1 MIRAE
6 KLNIRQGDFSLADVN
21 LRVPTGSYAALV
33 GKSGSGKTTL
43 LEAICGLR
51 PVASGRIL
59 LGDRDVTHLKPGERS
74 LGYVPQDGALF
85 PHLTVAEQL
94 GFALEIRKE
103 KPETIDARIRE
114 LADHL
119 DITPL
124 LPRLPDD
131 LSGGERQRV
140 ALGRALSTRPS
151 ILCLDEPLAALD
163 PDTHEDVCSLLQNT
177 VKDSGVTALHVTHN
191 QSEVQRLADHVFHLR
206 DGKVTQQTQ

>member
-59 LGDRDVTHLKPGERS
+59 LGDRDVTHLNPGERS

-94 GFALEIRKE
+94 G
-103 KPETIDARIRE
+103 
-114 LADHL
+114 
-119 DITPL
+119 L
-124 LPRLPDD
+124 LYKWHI
-131 LSGGERQRV
+131 SRQ
-140 ALGRALSTRPS
+140 T
-151 ILCLDEPLAALD
+151 
-163 PDTHEDVCSLLQNT
+163 
-177 VKDSGVTALHVTHN
+177 
-191 QSEVQRLADHVFHLR
+191 
-206 DGKVTQQTQ
+206 